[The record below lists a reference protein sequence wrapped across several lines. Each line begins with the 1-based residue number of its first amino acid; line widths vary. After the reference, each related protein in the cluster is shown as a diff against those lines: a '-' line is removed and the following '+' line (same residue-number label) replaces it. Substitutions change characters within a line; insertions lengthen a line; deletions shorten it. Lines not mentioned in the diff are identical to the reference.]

1 MSTEAVR
8 LSKIGGSRNYIVGED
23 IQGGERRQYDAGFD
37 NITNGSG
44 KPKRKDDGG

>member
-23 IQGGERRQYDAGFD
+23 IQGGEKA
-37 NITNGSG
+37 I
-44 KPKRKDDGG
+44 